1 MTDWAGFAESP
12 AEWARSLGPAQ
23 PGSPAYE
30 RGHPRTGREVYA
42 QAANE
47 IQIEA
52 PEWLIEGELPMGGIS
67 LIAGREGCGKSNY
80 WADLAARVTT
90 GRLSALDGRT
100 PGVAVM
106 ATEDSWA
113 SVIAPRL
120 ACAGARLDR
129 IYRIGVRD
137 LDVGTDL
144 TLSLPD
150 DLEGLEAL
158 IIEKDIGLVVLDPLI
173 SRLRESLDTH
183 KDAEVRQALEP
194 LTALAE
200 KTHTTVIGLIHVSKM
215 QTDDPLTSIMG
226 SRAFGAVARSVLYV
240 IQAPGSWGEH
250 DRGKRF
256 IGVGKSNYA
265 EANTRVRVFM
275 IQGEMA
281 GTDARGKVVQ
291 ASKVFWL
298 GRIPGVGVRD
308 ILSNINARGDKEE
321 IMASFREDLG
331 QMDHPVAHRSTGTR
345 RDGTPVAPPLIPPT
359 GLLPTAAPEPEGGA
373 EGSFD
378 PGLPL
383 GESGTA
389 GQITATEDGLA
400 AMVEKAFPGATE
412 ITDLSYIKA
421 NWRKLPTA
429 ELRQE
434 FAAADLSDC
443 LTGATSLSVVVS
455 AQKILAAP
463 AEKVA
468 LVRLAMEDYLK

>member
-1 MTDWAGFAESP
+1 VTRTETDWAGFTESP
-12 AEWARSLGPAQ
+12 AEWARSLPPAL
-23 PGSPAYE
+23 PGSPAYA
-30 RGHPRTGREVYA
+30 RAQPRTGREVYA
-42 QAANE
+42 QSAAE
-47 IQIEA
+47 IPMEA
-52 PEWLIEGELPMGGIS
+52 PEWLIEGELPLGGIS

-150 DLEGLEAL
+150 DLEGLETL

-265 EANTRVRVFM
+265 EANTKVRVFR

-321 IMASFREDLG
+321 IMASFREDLE

-359 GLLPTAAPEPEGGA
+359 GLLPTAAPEPE
-373 EGSFD
+373 D
-378 PGLPL
+378 LGLPL

-389 GQITATEDGLA
+389 GQLAVTDAGLA

-421 NWRKLPTA
+421 HWRKLPTA

-434 FAAADLSDC
+434 FATADLSDC

-455 AQKILAAP
+455 APKIMAAP

-468 LVRLAMEDYLK
+468 LVRLAMEDYVK